1 MTYSPYIPST
11 IPSDDQEDIL
21 FNFQTLNDQYTV
33 NHIPFDAISKNG
45 YHKKIFF
52 FQNNERPD
60 RIAPRATLYPKYVIY
75 NKDTPQQKT
84 ISELFYQNGNTA
96 GDERQLVDL
105 ILSSSD
111 QHVKQ
116 TAEGIGFKT
125 PWGLIINMGQ
135 VEKGVPSNFKT
146 YPWPIPFTSVV
157 YTVIISAFEG
167 AFVNIGNTQSEAY
180 TRNVSLASFEII
192 SQGPSGSANFSNTK
206 KFYYMAIGK

>member
-21 FNFQTLNDQYTV
+21 FNFQTLNDQYTI

-52 FQNNERPD
+52 FQNNARPD

-75 NKDTPQQKT
+75 NKDTPQQQT

-111 QHVKQ
+111 EHVKQ
-116 TAEGIGFKT
+116 TANGIGFKT

-135 VEKGVPSNFKT
+135 VKKQVPPSPT
-146 YPWPIPFTSVV
+146 PYDWPIPFTTQV
-157 YTVIISAFEG
+157 YTVIIRGYNPPSAPG
-167 AFVNIGNTQSEAY
+167 TNTAEAY
-180 TRNVSLASFEII
+180 TNSVTINSFRLLASGT
-192 SQGPSGSANFSNTK
+192 SLPNGSVTEK
-206 KFYYMAIGK
+206 YYYMAIGK